1 MTARTLSALLL
12 LLVALLVGCGGDDD
26 GGEEAT
32 QSTDVNQL
40 LDETFKGDKQVDSGK
55 IDLTIRVE
63 AEGSEDLQ
71 GPVTLQLA
79 GPFQTQGEGKLPQ
92 FGLEASFQGAG
103 QNFEA
108 GVTSTGDKGFVSFQG
123 TNYVVSDQVFQQF
136 KAGFEEASKQNSGNQ
151 EQSLATL
158 GIDPRKWLTD
168 PKNEGEADVGGTETI
183 KITGGVD
190 VPKLLDDVNTALEKA
205 RGLGVQ
211 GSQDLPERLTDEQ
224 KQQVAEAVKSLN
236 VEIYTGKEDKTLRRI
251 VIAADLQNPEGSSG
265 GAESAKI
272 NLDLQLLELNE
283 DQEISEPENP
293 KPFDELLGQLG
304 GLGLGG
310 AAGGGGGSG
319 SGSGGGGSAENLEEY
334 SNCISEAGS
343 DVEKARECAELIA
356 P

>member
-1 MTARTLSALLL
+1 MNARTLPALLL
-12 LLVALLVGCGGDDD
+12 VLILALFAGCGGDDD
-26 GGEEAT
+26 SGGDEASE
-32 QSTDVNQL
+32 STDVNQL

-55 IDLTIRVE
+55 IDLTLRIE
-63 AEGSEDLQ
+63 AQGSPELQ
-71 GPVTLQLA
+71 GPVTLQLS

-92 FGLEASFQGAG
+92 FALQASFQGAG

-108 GVTSTGDKGFVSFQG
+108 GATSTGEKGFVSFQG

-136 KAGFEEASKQNSGNQ
+136 KAGFEEASKQNQDQN
-151 EQSLATL
+151 QSLATL

-224 KQQVAEAVKSLN
+224 KQQVTEAVKSLN
-236 VEIYTGKEDKTLRRI
+236 VEIYTGKEDKILRRM
-251 VIAADLQNPEGSSG
+251 VIAADLQAPEGSSG
-265 GAESAKI
+265 GAESAKV
-272 NLDLQLLELNE
+272 NFDLQLLELNE
-283 DQEISEPENP
+283 DQEIAEPSDA

-310 AAGGGGGSG
+310 AAGGGGGS
-319 SGSGGGGSAENLEEY
+319 SSGGRDNSQNLEEY
-334 SNCISEAGS
+334 SQCISEAGS
-343 DVEKARECAELIA
+343 DVEKARKCAELIA